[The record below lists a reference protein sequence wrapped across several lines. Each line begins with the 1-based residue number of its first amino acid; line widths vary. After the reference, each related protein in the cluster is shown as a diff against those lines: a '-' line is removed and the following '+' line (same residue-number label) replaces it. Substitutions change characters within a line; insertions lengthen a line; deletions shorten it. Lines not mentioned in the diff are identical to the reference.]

1 MRFLLIPL
9 LVALMALSSCSGKR
23 LPEPCYLQPESG
35 KCRASLMRWYRDD
48 RTGTCKAFVWGGC
61 EGVVPFETR
70 ESCMTQCMAGSAAE
84 DAAVTPVL
92 KTVPAPQPAAAPV
105 MAPATPA
112 TDAPAAAP

>member
-48 RTGTCKAFVWGGC
+48 RTA
-61 EGVVPFETR
+61 PAR
-70 ESCMTQCMAGSAAE
+70 PSCG
-84 DAAVTPVL
+84 
-92 KTVPAPQPAAAPV
+92 AAAKASCHLKPGKV
-105 MAPATPA
+105 A
-112 TDAPAAAP
+112 